1 MSMRSRFALAGITL
15 LVGGL
20 TAGMCHL
27 FSSDSPRDV
36 AHLAQYAPLS
46 APVHLLLFAGGM
58 LVLLG
63 WFGHYALQY
72 SSSGTVGFT
81 AFVGLFLGIM
91 CGDLLHCIL
100 EFSVF
105 PVLNSEAPY
114 ALPGLADRTY
124 QATPIAVL
132 VLLGRFSLCAGAAA
146 AAISLYRR
154 RRLGAAF
161 PFAVTALLQA
171 ATVFPRLAEPFST
184 ASIVALY
191 FSMAAL
197 GIAVLHSVRLR
208 HAPAARVATY
218 PEPPQPLER

>member
-1 MSMRSRFALAGITL
+1 MIDSSRRTVLAT
-15 LVGGL
+15 
-20 TAGMCHL
+20 
-27 FSSDSPRDV
+27 
-36 AHLAQYAPLS
+36 
-46 APVHLLLFAGGM
+46 
-58 LVLLG
+58 
-63 WFGHYALQY
+63 
-72 SSSGTVGFT
+72 
-81 AFVGLFLGIM
+81 
-91 CGDLLHCIL
+91 
-100 EFSVF
+100 
-105 PVLNSEAPY
+105 
-114 ALPGLADRTY
+114 
-124 QATPIAVL
+124 
-132 VLLGRFSLCAGAAA
+132 GAAA
-146 AAISLYRR
+146 AAVSLYRR